1 LKDLSILFL
10 GTPEFAATSLIK
22 LVEEGFNIVGVVTA
36 PDKPSGRGLKMHASP
51 VKEVALLHGLPVFQP
66 VSLRDPVFLSEIAAL
81 SPTLGIVIAF
91 RMLPRALWSIP
102 PLGTFNLHA
111 SLLPQYRGAAPVN
124 RAVMNGERMTG
135 LTTFLLD
142 DQIDTGKILLSHEV
156 PIGEEETAG
165 ELHDRMMVIGA
176 DLVVRTIRALAG
188 GTVNP
193 VNQSILETGTEG
205 LKTAPKIFREDCR
218 IQWDSDINVILNH
231 IRGLSPYPGA
241 FTTLTFRDGTS
252 KTFKIFRAIAE
263 HAEHNLEPGSVRS
276 DGRTFL
282 KIAARN
288 GYIQPVEIQ
297 LEGRKMMNIVEF
309 LKGAGLNFS

>member
-1 LKDLSILFL
+1 
-10 GTPEFAATSLIK
+10 
-22 LVEEGFNIVGVVTA
+22 
-36 PDKPSGRGLKMHASP
+36 MHASP

-176 DLVVRTIRALAG
+176 DLVVRTIRALVG
-188 GTVNP
+188 GTVSP
-193 VNQSILETGTEG
+193 VTQSLPENGTEG
-205 LKTAPKIFREDCR
+205 LKSAPKIFREDCR
-218 IQWDSDINVILNH
+218 IRWDRDVTVILNQ

-252 KTFKIFRAIAE
+252 KTIKIFRATAE
-263 HAEHNLEPGSVRS
+263 RVEDNPEPGSVRS

-309 LKGAGLNFS
+309 LKGAGQSFV